1 MAERE
6 DRLYRFDPLDRSG
19 VFLGLGA
26 IQCALLGGG
35 LVLAV
40 LALTAG
46 APLVVAAVPA
56 LVGAGATFAR
66 VGGYAVWEWIP
77 LGVSWLAARLGRGQR
92 WLVRLPLV
100 AGEGPGSPPL
110 PPALD
115 GLDIVEVPWRGSLGM
130 GAVRDRHTRTLT
142 ALVPASGPEFVTK
155 PRRDQEQLLAAWG
168 DVLAHFASET
178 SPVIHLGWSDLATQS
193 GMREHL
199 AWVDGVER
207 GERSPEAAESYRELL
222 AGAVAQASTH
232 DVTIFVTVAHE
243 RLGRRAQVADPE
255 AALARALVAAVE
267 ALLRGLRTA
276 GLAGRDPLPTAQVRQ
291 LLRTRIDP
299 FSTATR
305 VTGGRLIDRLGMVGS
320 AGAGPMAL
328 SADWRQVRIDG
339 AWHRTYWVV
348 GYPRLPQHPS
358 WLEPFLAGQG
368 ICRAVTVSF
377 EPVSS
382 YQSRRRIER
391 DLVKLESDAQTRED
405 KGRRV
410 DARHRRATQ
419 ALLDREQELV
429 AGYPEMGHTALVT
442 VSAPTLERLEDDCE
456 VVEQLAREVG
466 IELRTI
472 DGRQDLAWASALP
485 FGLAPRHGLV

>member
-1 MAERE
+1 MADRE
-6 DRLYRFDPLDRSG
+6 ERLYRFDPLDGSG

-26 IQCALLGGG
+26 IQCFLLGGG

-46 APLVVAAVPA
+46 VPLVVAAFPA
-56 LVGAGATFAR
+56 LVGAGASFGRAR
-66 VGGYAVWEWIP
+66 GYVIWEWIP
-77 LGVSWLAARLGRGQR
+77 LGASWLAARLGRGQR
-92 WLVRLPLV
+92 WLPRLPLMV
-100 AGEGPGSPPL
+100 GEGSATPPL

-115 GLDIVEVPWRGSLGM
+115 GLDIIEVPWRGALTM
-130 GAVRDRHTRTLT
+130 GAVRDRQTRTLT
-142 ALVPASGPEFVTK
+142 ALVPASGPEFVAK

-199 AWVDGVER
+199 AWVNGVER
-207 GERSPEAAESYRELL
+207 GSRATDAAESYDELL

-232 DVTIFVTVAHE
+232 DVTIFVTVARD
-243 RLGRRAQVADPE
+243 RLGRRAQMADPE
-255 AALARALVAAVE
+255 AALARALTAAVE

-276 GLAGRDPLPTAQVRQ
+276 GLAGRDPLPPAPARQ
-291 LLRTRIDP
+291 LLRSRIDP
-299 FSTATR
+299 FATSTR
-305 VTGGRLIDRLGMVGS
+305 VTGGRLIDRLGMVGP

-328 SADWRQVRIDG
+328 SAEWRQVRIDG

-368 ICRAVTVSF
+368 ICRTVTVFF

-429 AGYPEMGHTALVT
+429 AGYTEMGHCALVT
-442 VSAPTLERLEDDCE
+442 VSAPSLDKLENDCE

-472 DGRQDLAWASALP
+472 DGRQDLAWASSLP

>member
-1 MAERE
+1 MADRDE
-6 DRLYRFDPLDRSG
+6 RLYRFDPLDGSG
-19 VFLGLGA
+19 IFLGLGA

-40 LALTAG
+40 VALTAG
-46 APLVVAAVPA
+46 LPVAVASIPA
-56 LVGAGATFAR
+56 LAGAAATFGR
-66 VGGYAVWEWIP
+66 VSGYALWEWLP
-77 LGVSWLAARLGRGQR
+77 LGAAWLASRLGRGQR
-92 WLVRLPLV
+92 WFARLPLL
-100 AGEGPGSPPL
+100 AGDTSAPPPL
-110 PPALD
+110 PPALA
-115 GLDIVEVPWRGSLGM
+115 GLDIVEVPWRGALSIGS
-130 GAVRDRHTRTLT
+130 VRDRQSHTLT

-155 PRRDQEQLLAAWG
+155 PRRDQEQLLSSWG

-178 SPVIHLGWSDLATQS
+178 SPVVHLGWSDLATQS

-199 AWVDGVER
+199 AWVEGLDR
-207 GERSPEAAESYRELL
+207 GERPAAAADSYSELL
-222 AGAVAQASTH
+222 AGAVTQASTH
-232 DVTIFVTVAHE
+232 DVTVFVTVARS

-267 ALLRGLRTA
+267 ALLRGLRAA
-276 GLAGRDPLPTAQVRQ
+276 GLAGADPLPPSQVRQ
-291 LLRTRIDP
+291 VLRSRIDP
-299 FSTATR
+299 FASATR
-305 VTGGRLIDRLGMVGS
+305 VSGGRLIDRLGMVGS
-320 AGAGPMAL
+320 AGSGPMAL
-328 SADWRQVRIDG
+328 SADWRQLRVDG

-348 GYPRLPQHPS
+348 GYPRLPQHPA

-368 ICRAVTVSF
+368 ITRSVTVFF

-442 VSAPTLERLEDDCE
+442 VSASTLEQLEDDCD
-456 VVEQLAREVG
+456 VVEQLGREAG
-466 IELRTI
+466 IELRVL
-472 DGRQDLAWASALP
+472 DGRQDLAWACSLP

>member
-1 MAERE
+1 MPERDE
-6 DRLYRFDPLDRSG
+6 RLYRFDPLDGSG

-46 APLVVAAVPA
+46 IPLVLAATPA
-56 LVGAGATFAR
+56 LLGAGATFGR
-66 VGGYAVWEWIP
+66 VSGYAIWEWLP
-77 LGVSWLAARLGRGQR
+77 LGMSWLSARLGRGQQ
-92 WLVRLPLV
+92 WFPRLPLL
-100 AGEGPGSPPL
+100 AGDGSAAPPM
-110 PPALD
+110 PPALA
-115 GLDIVEVPWRGSLGM
+115 GLDIVEVPWRGAVGM
-130 GAVRDRHTRTLT
+130 AAVRDRQGHTLT
-142 ALVPASGPEFVTK
+142 ALLPASGPEFVTQ
-155 PRRDQEQLLAAWG
+155 PRSDQEQLLASWG

-178 SPVIHLGWSDLATQS
+178 SPVVHLGWSDLATQS

-199 AWVDGVER
+199 AWVNGVDR
-207 GERSPEAAESYRELL
+207 GQRSAEAAASYDELL

-232 DVTIFVTVAHE
+232 DVTIFVTVARD

-255 AALARALVAAVE
+255 AALARALAAAVE
-267 ALLRGLRTA
+267 AVLRGLRTA
-276 GLAGRDPLPTAQVRQ
+276 GLTGRDPLPPPQVRQ
-291 LLRTRIDP
+291 LLRARIDP
-299 FSTATR
+299 FAGATR
-305 VTGGRLIDRLGMVGS
+305 VSGGRLIDRLGMVGS
-320 AGAGPMAL
+320 AGAGPMSL
-328 SADWRQVRIDG
+328 LADWRQVRIDG

-368 ICRAVTVSF
+368 ICRTVTVFF

-382 YQSRRRIER
+382 YHSRRRIER

-419 ALLDREQELV
+419 TLLDREQELV

-442 VSAPTLERLEDDCE
+442 VSAPTLDQLENDCE
-456 VVEQLAREVG
+456 VVEQLGREVG
-466 IELRTI
+466 IELRTV
-472 DGRQDLAWASALP
+472 DGRQDLAWACSLP
-485 FGLAPRHGLV
+485 FGLAPRRGLV

>member
-1 MAERE
+1 MADRE
-6 DRLYRFDPLDRSG
+6 ERLYRFDPLDGSG

-35 LVLAV
+35 LVVAG
-40 LALTAG
+40 LALTVG
-46 APLVVAAVPA
+46 LPLVVAAVPV
-56 LVGAGATFAR
+56 LLGAGATFGR
-66 VGGYAVWEWIP
+66 VSGYAIWEWLP
-77 LGVSWLAARLGRGQR
+77 LGVSWIATKLGRGQE
-92 WLVRLPLV
+92 WFPRLPLV
-100 AGEGPGSPPL
+100 AGDGPAPPPL
-110 PPALD
+110 PPVLA
-115 GLDIVEVPWRGSLGM
+115 GLDIVEIPWRGALVM
-130 GAVRDRHTRTLT
+130 GAVRDRQAHTFT
-142 ALVPASGPEFVTK
+142 ALVPASGPEFVTQ
-155 PRRDQEQLLAAWG
+155 PRGDQEQLLASWG
-168 DVLAHFASET
+168 DVLAHFAGET
-178 SPVIHLGWSDLATQS
+178 SPVAHLGWSDLAMQS

-199 AWVDGVER
+199 AWVNGVDR
-207 GERSPEAAESYRELL
+207 GQRQPEAADSYDELL

-232 DVTIFVTVAHE
+232 DVVLFVTVARD

-255 AALARALVAAVE
+255 AMLARALAAAVE

-276 GLAGRDPLPTAQVRQ
+276 GLAAADPLPSAQVRQ

-299 FSTATR
+299 FAATTR
-305 VTGGRLIDRLGMVGS
+305 VLGGRLIDRLGMVGAS
-320 AGAGPMAL
+320 AAGPMAL
-328 SADWRQVRIDG
+328 AADWRQIRIDG

-368 ICRAVTVSF
+368 ICRSVTVFF

-382 YQSRRRIER
+382 YHSRRRIER

-442 VSAPTLERLEDDCE
+442 VSAPTLDQLEDDCE

-472 DGRQDLAWASALP
+472 DGRQDLAWACSLP